1 MKFRLLHLFLLVG
14 LTVTLAAGQDAHPPA
29 RSNGFHGSIDHSL
42 NNLGGVVLGTNGH
55 PVRNARVELRDFSSS
70 QLIASGYTLPNG
82 TFEFANLPRAV
93 YEVAVTLGVD
103 QVTQRVELYQSNPFV
118 QLTLANGAPESA
130 SSATVSVSQLKVPN
144 KARKLFLKAED
155 SFRKQKFSQ
164 AREDVEKSLQEFS
177 EYAQA
182 LTLRGLLNLQDNK
195 LEAATSDLEHAI
207 KADGSYAMGYVVL
220 GTAYNV
226 INHYDDSIRT
236 LQRGIS
242 ISPGAWQAYYELSK
256 ALLGK
261 GQFQAA
267 LRQIDKAAQLCP
279 QKYAAIHMVRAHAL
293 LGLKDYNQAV
303 AELEQFIVADPGN
316 SDTAKARETLGQ
328 VKALMDSHGK

>member
-1 MKFRLLHLFLLVG
+1 M
-14 LTVTLAAGQDAHPPA
+14 
-29 RSNGFHGSIDHSL
+29 DHIL
-42 NNLGGVVLGTNGH
+42 NNLGGVVLGTDGH
-55 PVRNARVELRDFSSS
+55 PVRNARVELRAFASS

-93 YEVAVTLGVD
+93 YEVVVTLGVD
-103 QVTQRVELYQSNPFV
+103 QVTQRVELYQSNPFL
-118 QLTLANGAPESA
+118 QLTLANAAPESA
-130 SSATVSVSQLKVPN
+130 SSAMVSVSQLKVPN
-144 KARKLFLKAED
+144 KARKLFLKAGD
-155 SFRKQKFSQ
+155 SFRKQKFSE

-195 LEAATSDLEHAI
+195 LDAATSDLEHAI
-207 KADGSYAMGYVVL
+207 KADGNYAMGYVVL
-220 GTAYNV
+220 GTAYNAM
-226 INHYDDSIRT
+226 NHYDDSIRT
-236 LQRGIS
+236 LQRAIS
-242 ISPGAWQAYYELSK
+242 LSPGAWQAYYELSK

-261 GQFQAA
+261 GQFEAA

-293 LGLKDYNQAV
+293 LGMKDYNQAV

-316 SDTAKARETLGQ
+316 SESAKARETLGQ